1 MRNSINYNLNYFIMR
16 MSGTKPMKNT
26 MRKPSPLKDAVIT
39 ASLATK
45 EGRASYEASRPKGAG
60 GATRAARDA
69 ARSKSTGSGT
79 VKSGLR
85 GLAGQVRGLAGRTKE
100 KVAEKQALKA
110 KQPTQTTKSTPPVEG
125 KPSRPKPAKTISK
138 APTDAKSAAV
148 KPAAS
153 ASKGA
158 PAAASGGVFQLR
170 KHKR

>member
-1 MRNSINYNLNYFIMR
+1 MR

-26 MRKPSPLKDAVIT
+26 MRKKSPLKFAN
-39 ASLATK
+39 LGATLSS
-45 EGRASYEASRPKGAG
+45 AAKGAS
-60 GATRAARDA
+60 AAVA
-69 ARSKSTGSGT
+69 AKKAAAKSTGSAT

-85 GLAGQVRGLAGRTKE
+85 GLAGKAKE

-125 KPSRPKPAKTISK
+125 KPSGPKPSKTISK

-148 KPAAS
+148 KPT